1 MRVYIAGPV
10 TGVENYED
18 NFRREE
24 KKLKAAGHTVFNPAE
39 IGKRLEKT
47 RPGEKISHEQY
58 MSYLLPY
65 LLQADAVC
73 LIEGW
78 ENSEGA
84 RLEHEVAKATGK
96 TFIKVKAVAR
106 KW

>member
-1 MRVYIAGPV
+1 MRVYIAGPI
-10 TGVENYED
+10 TGVENYEE
-18 NFRREE
+18 NFRKEE
-24 KKLKAAGHTVFNPAE
+24 RKLKEDGHTVFNPAE
-39 IGKRLEKT
+39 IGKKLEKM
-47 RPGEKISHEQY
+47 RAGEKISHEQY

-73 LIEGW
+73 MIDGW

-84 RLEHEVAKATGK
+84 RLEHDVAKATGK
-96 TFIKVKAVAR
+96 TFIKVKVCGR